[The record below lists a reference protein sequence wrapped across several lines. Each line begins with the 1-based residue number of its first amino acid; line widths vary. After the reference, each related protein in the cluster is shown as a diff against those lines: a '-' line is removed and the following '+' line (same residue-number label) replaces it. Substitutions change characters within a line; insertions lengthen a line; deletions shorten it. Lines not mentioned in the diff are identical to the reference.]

1 MRDPISLRHIPPSAL
16 HMADC
21 LCQQTNLS
29 LADLLR
35 QALVSGL
42 LVEATRFAPAP
53 DGTLG
58 GKDPAWLAKALRRHL
73 GSAVDL
79 LIEYG
84 ELPYQGMRGSN
95 ERSEQEQ
102 KLIPMD
108 TEDSAVP
115 EPEKEQNQL
124 FENAIGEDL
133 ELLGIGVSLAATVE
147 SEKASPNPSL

>member
-58 GKDPAWLAKALRRHL
+58 GKDPASLAKALRRHL
-73 GSAVDL
+73 GSAIDL

-84 ELPYQGMRGSN
+84 ELPYQGKR
-95 ERSEQEQ
+95 EADARPEQEQ
-102 KLIPMD
+102 RPMPMD
-108 TEDSAVP
+108 TEDPAAP
-115 EPEKEQNQL
+115 EQDEEQNQV

-147 SEKASPNPSL
+147 NEKASPNPSV